1 MSSDSTSQPIAG
13 IHTFDLPSVWLGDIA
28 LWLRTVESRFA
39 LRQITREDTKFH
51 YVVAALPMDI
61 ATDLRDI
68 IDCPP
73 TEAPYTAL
81 KEALISR
88 ISLSTQKRLQ
98 RLISEEDLGD
108 RKPTQLLRRLEQ
120 LADGQ
125 KLDAT
130 MFKQLFLQRLL
141 PSVQAILAPNIP
153 SSTVQKLAETADR
166 ILEYYQPP
174 VTVNVASRSTIATTM
189 EDVVKRLDAL
199 TLEVSQLQ
207 ATRGYNPPGA
217 TIFSNSVMRNLRAT
231 PPRASPA
238 SSFIPPDLDTCNF
251 VWVRHDAVRWPLQ
264 PPYDGPYRILR
275 RSDKDVVIDRNGKTD
290 TVSIDRV
297 KPAYIDD
304 SDQSSPQHC
313 TRPQRVMPPPP
324 TGNSTPPVRRTRSG
338 RHVHW
343 PDRIR
348 HLSFKSGFRRYLL
361 DMEFA
366 RFLCNCEKDT

>member
-1 MSSDSTSQPIAG
+1 MSSDSASQPIAG

-28 LWLRTVESRFA
+28 LRLRTVESRFA

-51 YVVAALPMDI
+51 YIVAALPMDI

-130 MFKQLFLQRLL
+130 MFKQLFLQRLP

-153 SSTVQKLAETADR
+153 SSTVQTLAETADR

-174 VTVNVASRSTIATTM
+174 LTVNVASRSTIVPTI

-199 TLEVSQLQ
+199 TLEVS
-207 ATRGYNPPGA
+207 
-217 TIFSNSVMRNLRAT
+217 
-231 PPRASPA
+231 
-238 SSFIPPDLDTCNF
+238 
-251 VWVRHDAVRWPLQ
+251 
-264 PPYDGPYRILR
+264 
-275 RSDKDVVIDRNGKTD
+275 
-290 TVSIDRV
+290 
-297 KPAYIDD
+297 
-304 SDQSSPQHC
+304 
-313 TRPQRVMPPPP
+313 
-324 TGNSTPPVRRTRSG
+324 
-338 RHVHW
+338 
-343 PDRIR
+343 
-348 HLSFKSGFRRYLL
+348 
-361 DMEFA
+361 
-366 RFLCNCEKDT
+366 

>member
-1 MSSDSTSQPIAG
+1 MSSDSASQPIAG

-98 RLISEEDLGD
+98 GLISEEDLGD

-130 MFKQLFLQRLL
+130 MFKQLFLQRLP

-153 SSTVQKLAETADR
+153 SSTVQMLAETADR

-174 VTVNVASRSTIATTM
+174 VTVNVASRSTTAPTI

-199 TLEVSQLQ
+199 TLEVS
-207 ATRGYNPPGA
+207 
-217 TIFSNSVMRNLRAT
+217 
-231 PPRASPA
+231 
-238 SSFIPPDLDTCNF
+238 
-251 VWVRHDAVRWPLQ
+251 
-264 PPYDGPYRILR
+264 
-275 RSDKDVVIDRNGKTD
+275 
-290 TVSIDRV
+290 
-297 KPAYIDD
+297 
-304 SDQSSPQHC
+304 
-313 TRPQRVMPPPP
+313 
-324 TGNSTPPVRRTRSG
+324 
-338 RHVHW
+338 
-343 PDRIR
+343 
-348 HLSFKSGFRRYLL
+348 
-361 DMEFA
+361 
-366 RFLCNCEKDT
+366 

>member
-130 MFKQLFLQRLL
+130 MFKQLFLQRLP

-153 SSTVQKLAETADR
+153 SSTVQTLAETADR
-166 ILEYYQPP
+166 ILEYHQPP
-174 VTVNVASRSTIATTM
+174 VTVNVASRSTIVPTI

-199 TLEVSQLQ
+199 TLEVSQLRT
-207 ATRGYNPPGA
+207 TRGYN
-217 TIFSNSVMRNLRAT
+217 RR
-231 PPRASPA
+231 SPA
-238 SSFIPPDLDTCNF
+238 ITRRPRSPTPN
-251 VWVRHDAVRWPLQ
+251 Q
-264 PPYDGPYRILR
+264 PTVDGFCWYHHNYGSNAHRCHSPCKY
-275 RSDKDVVIDRNGKTD
+275 KT
-290 TVSIDRV
+290 
-297 KPAYIDD
+297 PA
-304 SDQSSPQHC
+304 SENPHADQ
-313 TRPQRVMPPPP
+313 
-324 TGNSTPPVRRTRSG
+324 
-338 RHVHW
+338 
-343 PDRIR
+343 
-348 HLSFKSGFRRYLL
+348 
-361 DMEFA
+361 
-366 RFLCNCEKDT
+366 

>member
-13 IHTFDLPSVWLGDIA
+13 IHTSDLPSVWLGDIA

-39 LRQITREDTKFH
+39 LRQIRREDTKFH

-68 IDCPP
+68 IDCSP

-81 KEALISR
+81 KEALIFR
-88 ISLSTQKRLQ
+88 ISLSTLKRLQ

-130 MFKQLFLQRLL
+130 MFKQLFLQRLP

-153 SSTVQKLAETADR
+153 SSTVQMLAETADR

-174 VTVNVASRSTIATTM
+174 VTINAASRSTTAPTM

-199 TLEVSQLQ
+199 TLEVSQLR
-207 ATRGYNPPGA
+207 ATRGYNP
-217 TIFSNSVMRNLRAT
+217 R
-231 PPRASPA
+231 SPA
-238 SSFIPPDLDTCNF
+238 ITRRPRSPTSN
-251 VWVRHDAVRWPLQ
+251 Q
-264 PPYDGPYRILR
+264 PTVDGFCWYHHNYGSNAHRCYSPCKY
-275 RSDKDVVIDRNGKTD
+275 KT
-290 TVSIDRV
+290 
-297 KPAYIDD
+297 PGLENPHA
-304 SDQSSPQHC
+304 DQ
-313 TRPQRVMPPPP
+313 
-324 TGNSTPPVRRTRSG
+324 
-338 RHVHW
+338 
-343 PDRIR
+343 
-348 HLSFKSGFRRYLL
+348 
-361 DMEFA
+361 
-366 RFLCNCEKDT
+366 

>member
-1 MSSDSTSQPIAG
+1 MSSDSSSQPIAG

-81 KEALISR
+81 KKALISR

-130 MFKQLFLQRLL
+130 MFKQLFLQRLP

-153 SSTVQKLAETADR
+153 SSTVQMLAETADR

-174 VTVNVASRSTIATTM
+174 ITVNVASRSTTAPTI

-199 TLEVSQLQ
+199 TLEVSQLR
-207 ATRGYNPPGA
+207 ATRVYNP
-217 TIFSNSVMRNLRAT
+217 R
-231 PPRASPA
+231 SPA
-238 SSFIPPDLDTCNF
+238 ISRRPRSPTPNKPTVDGFCWYHHNYGSNAHRCHSPCKYKTPASEN
-251 VWVRHDAVRWPLQ
+251 PL
-264 PPYDGPYRILR
+264 
-275 RSDKDVVIDRNGKTD
+275 
-290 TVSIDRV
+290 
-297 KPAYIDD
+297 A
-304 SDQSSPQHC
+304 DQ
-313 TRPQRVMPPPP
+313 
-324 TGNSTPPVRRTRSG
+324 
-338 RHVHW
+338 
-343 PDRIR
+343 
-348 HLSFKSGFRRYLL
+348 
-361 DMEFA
+361 
-366 RFLCNCEKDT
+366 